1 MIGILSRRQRLMI
14 PKAFLV
20 EAGKPLQPLLG
31 RRFYVVPCLL
41 LIMLSL
47 LGCGGGAQSRE
58 AADLL
63 HVSCLQEPEPG
74 RCGRPRSAFYY
85 DYRSDSC
92 RPFMA
97 GVCDPDWPFRSLR
110 DCVRTCGGRSA
121 P

>member
-1 MIGILSRRQRLMI
+1 MN
-14 PKAFLV
+14 PEAFFV
-20 EAGKPLQPLLG
+20 DAGKPLQPLLS
-31 RRFYVVPCLL
+31 RRFYAVLCLL

-47 LGCGGGAQSRE
+47 LGCGGGSKSRE
-58 AADLL
+58 AANLL
-63 HVSCLQEPEPG
+63 HVSCLQEPERG

-92 RPFMA
+92 RPFMP
-97 GVCDPDWPFRSLR
+97 GVCNSDWPFQSLR